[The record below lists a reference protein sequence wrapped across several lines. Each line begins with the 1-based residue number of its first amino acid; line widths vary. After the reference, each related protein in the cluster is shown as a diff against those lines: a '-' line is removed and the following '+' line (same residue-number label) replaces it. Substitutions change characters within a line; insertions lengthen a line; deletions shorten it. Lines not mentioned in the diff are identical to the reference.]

1 MLVLRRGME
10 ESEAGSGM
18 TPSVQAVSTMGSSKA
33 LGGDSRMD
41 RSGCNRREMATKTE
55 SLPTLSFTSRRF
67 SQYL

>member
-1 MLVLRRGME
+1 ME

-41 RSGCNRREMATKTE
+41 RSGFLLADRQAT
-55 SLPTLSFTSRRF
+55 F
-67 SQYL
+67 SSVP